1 MDEDETPTLWIRRTQ
16 LNHPYEKKIVPLPKG
31 YHGYYGLQI
40 KNEDELVLAIE
51 EDISNV
57 TKKPMDRKSCLETEY
72 DYS

>member
-1 MDEDETPTLWIRRTQ
+1 M
-16 LNHPYEKKIVPLPKG
+16 PLPKG